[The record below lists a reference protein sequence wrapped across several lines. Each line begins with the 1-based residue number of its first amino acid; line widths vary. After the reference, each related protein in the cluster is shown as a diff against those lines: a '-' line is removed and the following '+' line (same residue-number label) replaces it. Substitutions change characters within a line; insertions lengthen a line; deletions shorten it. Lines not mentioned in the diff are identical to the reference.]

1 MKKNETMPDEK
12 PESTSLT
19 LEWLL
24 TSPGFER
31 NCALLLDPETLNPT
45 ASPKLTR
52 AITSLVLS
60 GAVKR
65 AESKQQQSATNSDNA
80 KAKRK
85 EVTREELERLRNEYM
100 YKMQADWDWPEGRDH
115 GWKEY
120 ALARL
125 PVRITRKTLDARW
138 KGK

>member
-1 MKKNETMPDEK
+1 MKKNEAMPDGK
-12 PESTSLT
+12 PESTPLT

-31 NCALLLDPETLNPT
+31 NCESLLSEPVGLTDV
-45 ASPKLTR
+45 KLR
-52 AITSLVLS
+52 GAITSLVVS